1 MTEERLVEHI
11 AEAIELCDKP
21 FSSEH
26 LARDVLQRLREIGAF
41 SAPDKEP

>member
-1 MTEERLVEHI
+1 MTDEKLVEAI

-26 LARDVLQRLREIGAF
+26 LARDVLQRLREIGAIS
-41 SAPDKEP
+41 SAE